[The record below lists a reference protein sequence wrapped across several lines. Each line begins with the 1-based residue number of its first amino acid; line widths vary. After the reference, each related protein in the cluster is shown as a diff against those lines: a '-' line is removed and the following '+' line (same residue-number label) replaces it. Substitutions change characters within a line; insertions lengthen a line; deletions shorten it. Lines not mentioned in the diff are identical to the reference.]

1 MPTVARHGGTG
12 YDSGHVKRWLSRIE
26 YLIAAVALG
35 AIAALV
41 TWWSTFFR
49 RIITEKADVQRDLAS
64 LELTG
69 AELQKALGQI
79 DARAHRLLLMITG
92 ETTVFLLAVVL
103 CVVALAM
110 VARRRRYARERMER
124 LLQFT
129 SHELKTPVAGVRAL
143 LQSLSLGTIPEADRG
158 RFFALGISECDRL
171 EHLVETIL
179 AYQRAMARNPRDGL
193 DVARGDD
200 LVEEI
205 LEHRA
210 GTGIS
215 EQVKR
220 ELDATP
226 VKVDRDGFRVILENL
241 LDNARKYGGG
251 KEVVVAGKTDGRLWR
266 LEVRDQGPGF
276 EPADAEHI
284 FDPFKRNRNN
294 GVTHGSGLGL
304 FIARELAHQMGGH
317 LSARSP
323 GRGQGATFVFELK
336 RADQPDGNA
345 LPAEVRHG

>member
-1 MPTVARHGGTG
+1 M
-12 YDSGHVKRWLSRIE
+12 KRWASRIE

-49 RIITEKADVQRDLAS
+49 RIITEKADVQRDLAA

-69 AELQKALGQI
+69 AELQKALDQI
-79 DARAHRLLLMITG
+79 EARASRLLLMITG

-158 RFFALGISECDRL
+158 RFFNLGISECDRL

-179 AYQRAMARNPRDGL
+179 AYQRAMARNPREGL
-193 DVARGDD
+193 DVARADD

-210 GTGIS
+210 GTGIQ

-220 ELDATP
+220 EGVDATP
-226 VKVDRDGFRVILENL
+226 VKVDRDGFRVVLENL

-251 KEVVVAGKTDGRLWR
+251 KEVAVTGKADGRYWR

-276 EPADAEHI
+276 EPADAERI
-284 FDPFKRNRNN
+284 FDPFKRNKNN

-304 FIARELAHQMGGH
+304 FIARELAHQMGGQ
-317 LSARSP
+317 LSAISAGP
-323 GRGQGATFVFELK
+323 GKGATFVFELK
-336 RADQPDGNA
+336 RADQGPA
-345 LPAEVRHG
+345 AAPAEVRHG